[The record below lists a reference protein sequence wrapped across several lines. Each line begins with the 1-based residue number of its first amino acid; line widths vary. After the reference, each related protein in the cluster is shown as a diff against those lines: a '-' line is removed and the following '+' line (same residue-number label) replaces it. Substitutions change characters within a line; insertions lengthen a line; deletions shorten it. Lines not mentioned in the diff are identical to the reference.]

1 MPILCFGEQPK
12 FVKSL
17 LWLLLQI
24 CPSALQLEFN
34 EEEKKLTVRLNL
46 FLLVITVYHRSNV
59 VIIFGLNNRLVRI
72 KINH

>member
-1 MPILCFGEQPK
+1 MPILCFGERPK

-46 FLLVITVYHRSNV
+46 FLLVITVYHGSNV
-59 VIIFGLNNRLVRI
+59 VIIFGLKNRLVRI